1 VFSVSYPA
9 KGLAGRLQVN
19 RIGITVKPNDS
30 RACALMCDL
39 HRWLTEK
46 QCTVYVDQM
55 LPDCV
60 DCKSFHNRLP
70 LVDMQDQVEL
80 MIVLGGDGTLLHA
93 ARHFIGSHTP
103 ILGINLGRLGFLTD
117 TPIGSMFDVVEDILA
132 GNLKTKRH
140 FSLHAEVWRDD
151 IKLAEG
157 TAMNDVVL
165 ERSAHPRLICF
176 EMAVRDQFVFRM
188 RADGLILATPAGS
201 TAYALSAGGPIVH
214 PALEAISVVPICP
227 HTLSNRPI
235 VLPADDVIQLRLVES
250 PLAAAVNLDG
260 VELMQLLEGDRLVIR
275 KGESISLV
283 YLPDR
288 HYFEVLRSKLNWAGQ
303 PEGRE

>member
-1 VFSVSYPA
+1 M
-9 KGLAGRLQVN
+9 N
-19 RIGITVKPNDS
+19 RIGISVKPNDE
-30 RACALMCDL
+30 RAGKLMCEL
-39 HRWLTEK
+39 HRWLLEK
-46 QCTVYVDQM
+46 KCSVYLDENI
-55 LPDCV
+55 DKCV
-60 DCKSFHNRLP
+60 ACDVSVERLSIAAM
-70 LVDMQDQVEL
+70 VGRVQL
-80 MIVLGGDGTLLHA
+80 MVVLGGDGTLLHA

-140 FSLHAEVWRDD
+140 FSLHAEVWRGEK
-151 IKLAEG
+151 KLADG
-157 TAMNDVVL
+157 IAMNDVVL
-165 ERSAHPRLICF
+165 ERSAHPRLISF
-176 EMAVRDQFVFRM
+176 EMAVRDQLVFRM

-214 PALEAISVVPICP
+214 PEVQAISVVPVCP

-235 VLPADDVIQLRLVES
+235 VVPADDVIQLRLVES

-260 VELMQLLEGDRLVIR
+260 IELMQLQEGDRLVIR

-303 PEGRE
+303 PETRQ

>member
-1 VFSVSYPA
+1 M
-9 KGLAGRLQVN
+9 N
-19 RIGITVKPNDS
+19 RIGITVKPNDE
-30 RACALMCDL
+30 RACKLMRDL
-39 HRWLTEK
+39 HHWLVEK
-46 QCTVYVDQM
+46 QCTVFVDEHLDQ
-55 LPDCV
+55 LVRCDV
-60 DCKSFHNRLP
+60 TSERLP
-70 LVDMQDQVEL
+70 IAEMADKVEL

-93 ARHFIGSHTP
+93 ARHFMNSDTP

-117 TPIGSMFDVVEDILA
+117 TPVGSMFDVVDDILA

-140 FSLHAEVWRDD
+140 FSLHAEVWRGEE
-151 IKLAEG
+151 KRAEG
-157 TAMNDVVL
+157 IAMNDVVL

-176 EMAVRDQFVFRM
+176 EMTVRDQFLFRM

-214 PALEAISVVPICP
+214 PEIQAISVVPVCP

-235 VLPADDVIQLRLVES
+235 IVPADDVIQLRLVES
-250 PLAAAVNLDG
+250 QVEAAVNLDG
-260 VELMQLLEGDRLVIR
+260 IELLKVEEGDRVVVR

-283 YLPDR
+283 YLPHR

-303 PEGRE
+303 PEDRE

>member
-1 VFSVSYPA
+1 MLSVPYA
-9 KGLAGRLQVN
+9 TQGLEGCEEVN
-19 RIGITVKPNDS
+19 RIGITVKPDDQ
-30 RACALMCDL
+30 RACKLMCEL
-39 HRWLTEK
+39 HNWLTER
-46 QCTVYVDQM
+46 QCTVFIDEH
-55 LPDCV
+55 LIRHV
-60 DCKSFHNRLP
+60 DCNIVSERLP
-70 LVDMQDQVEL
+70 ITDMASNVEL
-80 MIVLGGDGTLLHA
+80 LIVLGGDGTLLHA
-93 ARHFIGSHTP
+93 ARHFIGSLTP

-117 TPIGSMFDVVEDILA
+117 TPVGSMFDVVEDILA

-140 FSLHAEVWRDD
+140 FSLHAEVWRGEEM
-151 IKLAEG
+151 LAEG
-157 TAMNDVVL
+157 MAVNDVVL

-214 PALEAISVVPICP
+214 PEVQAISVVPVCP

-235 VLPADDVIQLRLVES
+235 VVPADDVIQLRLVES
-250 PLAAAVNLDG
+250 PLNAAMNLDG
-260 VELMQLLEGDRLVIR
+260 IELMQLLEGDRLVIR
-275 KGESISLV
+275 KGGSISLV

-303 PEGRE
+303 PEDRE